1 MKNMDHKSTTFYCF
15 SPPVMLATI
24 AVELGLFFYT
34 LWRYKLTPL
43 TRIVLCLLLF
53 LAIFQYSE
61 YNVCGGDGI
70 NAATWSRI
78 GFAAITLLPAFGI
91 HLVQVIAGHRRR
103 IITWVAYITAV
114 VWEVVFLLSTRAF
127 SGHVCAGNYVIFQ
140 LNDTYGAWYFV
151 YYYFWLIMG
160 IGLSLFLAYTT
171 KFAHIRK
178 SLILQTVGYLV
189 FLLPTTITNT
199 VSPSTISGIPSV
211 MCGFAVLYALIL
223 VLGIIPTFSSG
234 NKQTT

>member
-1 MKNMDHKSTTFYCF
+1 MARNSTTFYCF

-24 AVELGLFFYT
+24 AVESVLIFYS

-43 TRIVLCLLLF
+43 TRVVLSILFF
-53 LAIFQYSE
+53 LALFQYSE

-91 HLVQVIAGHRRR
+91 HLIQVIAGHRQK
-103 IITWVAYITAV
+103 IFAWAAYVTAI
-114 VWEVVFLLSTRAF
+114 VWEGFFLLSNRAF

-140 LNDTYGAWYFV
+140 LNHYYGSWYFV
-151 YYYFWLIMG
+151 YYYFWLFAG
-160 IGLSLFLAYTT
+160 IALCLYLAYRTT
-171 KFAHIRK
+171 HVYVKKA
-178 SLILQTVGYLV
+178 LILQVVGYLV
-189 FLLPTTITNT
+189 FLLPTAIANT

-223 VLGIIPTFSSG
+223 VFGIVPTFSTG
-234 NKQTT
+234 NEQFRH